1 MQRSDSEQVL
11 DLVGMI
17 YDVALSADRWEP
29 MLERMAE
36 LFGGTATVF
45 FVRDRRAPDT
55 VFFRFW
61 GLSDAFLS
69 ESVKLFT
76 AVDVGLDAPLSLPP
90 GSVTTDETFPPPE
103 QPRSEVLTDF
113 LRRWDVERYVG
124 GDVFRD
130 ARRFGVVSV
139 LAPQRRAPF
148 GATEIDLLKT
158 LIPHLRRAVE
168 LRTHLDEQDASR
180 SVAQGGIEGMLPGI
194 VLLDASGHVLT
205 ANATARRIAES
216 RDGLVLS
223 RERLRAVSNTDDE
236 LLQKAIGE
244 AIAISEHRDSPG
256 GAALTVRRPSGA
268 RPYAI
273 LVSPGA
279 SAASQPAFGIAS
291 AVVLIGDADAGLAAA
306 EEVAMQLYGLT
317 PTEARLAC
325 SVASGESLESYAS
338 ARGINVSTAR
348 WTMKQALAKTG
359 ARRQADL
366 VRILLTGPASIATRP
381 SDED

>member
-11 DLVGMI
+11 GLVGTI

-29 MLERMAE
+29 MLERMAA

-45 FVRDRRAPDT
+45 FVRDRLAAET
-55 VFFRFW
+55 VFFRYW
-61 GLSDAFLS
+61 GLSEEFLS
-69 ESVKLFT
+69 ESVALFT
-76 AVDVGLDAPLSLPP
+76 SVDVGLDTPLSLPP
-90 GSVTTDETFPPPE
+90 GSVTTEETFPPPD
-103 QPRSEVLTDF
+103 QPRSAILSDF

-139 LAPQRRAPF
+139 LAPQSRAAF
-148 GATEIDLLKT
+148 GPTEIDLLKT

-168 LRTHLDEQDASR
+168 LRSHLDEKDASR
-180 SVAQGGIEGMLPGI
+180 SVAQGVIEGMRTGVI
-194 VLLDASGHVLT
+194 LLDASGHVLA
-205 ANATARRIAES
+205 ANATARRIADL
-216 RDGLVLS
+216 RDGLLLS
-223 RERLRAVSNTDDE
+223 RERLRATANSEDD

-244 AIAISEHRDSPG
+244 AIAISEHRDSSG

-279 SAASQPAFGIAS
+279 SAGSQSAFRIAS
-291 AVVLIGDADAGLAAA
+291 AVVLIGDSDAGFAAS

-317 PTEARLAC
+317 PAEARLAC

-366 VRILLTGPASIATRP
+366 VRILLTSPAAIAKPTA
-381 SDED
+381 EDA